1 MTEQRV
7 NDMYTTFQIASVMG
21 QCTVCGSTC
30 KVIHHVVDMSSECFN
45 CMLERVMNDESE
57 RAEAAERRAK
67 CELFMKDFAE
77 I

>member
-45 CMLERVMNDESE
+45 CMLERVMNEESE

>member
-1 MTEQRV
+1 MTEQRA
-7 NDMYTTFQIASVMG
+7 NDMYTAFQMASVMG

-30 KVIHHVVDMSSECFN
+30 KVIHNVVDMSSECFN
-45 CMLERVMNDESE
+45 CMLERVMNEESE
-57 RAEAAERRAK
+57 RAAAAEHRAK